1 MGFRRAAIW
10 SLIWVGLALLF
21 GVALGLIG
29 GWDLGSQFLAGYVV
43 EKSLSVDNLFVF
55 VIIVSTFAVPSE
67 AQPRALTIGIALAL
81 ALRGIFIAAG
91 AALLEAFSVMFLIF
105 GLGLLATA
113 VQLLRHRDE
122 DPSVSDNVLVAFAR
136 RRLPLTDRYHGR
148 RVVTRDEGRR
158 KVTPLFLVLIAI
170 ATTDLLFALDSI
182 PAVYGVTRHPL
193 IVLAANVFA
202 LLGLR
207 TLFFLVRG
215 LLDRLVYLSSGLAA
229 ILIFIGIKLVL
240 HFAHLQHSSIPE
252 PATGASLGVIVAIL
266 ALVTIASLRATR
278 RNPAR
283 RAHAGS
289 LRAARPEDRATDT
302 R

>member
-1 MGFRRAAIW
+1 M
-10 SLIWVGLALLF
+10 
-21 GVALGLIG
+21 
-29 GWDLGSQFLAGYVV
+29 
-43 EKSLSVDNLFVF
+43 FV
-55 VIIVSTFAVPSE
+55 
-67 AQPRALTIGIALAL
+67 
-81 ALRGIFIAAG
+81 
-91 AALLEAFSVMFLIF
+91 IF
-105 GLGLLATA
+105 GLGLIATA

-122 DPSVSDNVLVAFAR
+122 DPSVSDNVLVALAR

-148 RVVTRDEGRR
+148 RIVTREDGTR
-158 KVTPLFLVLIAI
+158 KLTPLFLVLVAI

-207 TLFFLVRG
+207 TLFFLVAG

-240 HFAHLQHSSIPE
+240 HFAHVQHASIPE
-252 PATGASLGVIVAIL
+252 PATGPSLGVIVAIL
-266 ALVTIASLRATR
+266 ALTTLASLRASR
-278 RNPAR
+278 RDPAR

-289 LRAARPEDRATDT
+289 LRAPPPAERATDT